1 MPISKLNGTAW
12 ASINKV
18 NGLSSANIADING
31 VDAPS
36 SASIASGAFYDVR
49 PWDSNSDSGSGTTIT
64 NLGSLGGTT
73 TLYNGVLRTTQ
84 GGADCWFTDGVND
97 YMQQTANQSDVSGFG
112 FPYTLEGWFYREA
125 RPSTSQYRPDKTL
138 SISDSNT
145 ERSRMSITSVSS
157 GTLVDRLA
165 FSQHSSPTVR
175 QSNYIDSGANFNEW
189 YHLCVVFRSNAML
202 FYIDGALEQTDSHS
216 MGSSIF
222 SFVNS
227 SNVLRIEQGQWTR
240 ASFGPDEQRGFHGD
254 FRVYISELSASD
266 IQGNFDATKSYY
278 GK

>member
-1 MPISKLNGTAW
+1 MPINE
-12 ASINKV
+12 
-18 NGLSSANIADING
+18 ING
-31 VDAPS
+31 VASGDIDNVNAVATADIDNINAVDFPAA
-36 SASIASGAFYDVR
+36 ASIASGAFYDIR
-49 PWDSNSDSGSGTTIT
+49 PWDSNSDSGSGTTVT
-64 NLGSLGGTT
+64 NLGSLGGNT

-97 YMQQTANQSDVSGFG
+97 FMQQTANLSDVSGFG
-112 FPYTLEGWFYREA
+112 FPYTLEGWFYRET

-145 ERSRMSITSVSS
+145 ERSRISITSVSS
-157 GTLVDRLA
+157 GSLVNRLA
-165 FSQHSSPTVR
+165 FSQHAGPTTR

-189 YHLCVVFRSNAML
+189 YHLSVVFRSNAML
-202 FYIDGALEQTDSHS
+202 IYIDGALEQTDSHS
-216 MGSSIF
+216 MGNNIF
-222 SFVNS
+222 SFVDKTNA
-227 SNVLRIEQGQWTR
+227 LRIEQGQWTR
-240 ASFGPDEQRGFHGD
+240 ASFGPDVQRGFHGD